1 METLLERIRRAPSI
15 LDVFTLADEL
25 TAQAGD
31 PFAAL
36 RWSDGLRSGDAAR
49 CALIEATR
57 DSTDAPTAIAAT
69 HALARLPGTVQ
80 DDRLAELLDDDGWLA
95 PHVAWALAEHRPTDA
110 FLTPLFR
117 LVEAGRLGGML
128 AQQTILRWAIERP
141 GPVGLALSE
150 RLEGATSEAGRP
162 RLVETMGRI
171 GGAERRLAL
180 IATDVDESAETRT
193 AAIAALGDRPGEA
206 GMELAR
212 IAAGDD
218 ALADTAR
225 LALFDHGLR
234 GAGSLPHPD
243 HELRIAQVHLGSRLD
258 RTLSHAG
265 QGSTGGI
272 ATLLIQIGEAM
283 TVDPRVATVTTIGRG
298 SPTEA
303 VSSLDAEAGSHA
315 VASAPLGSHEDA
327 SFTGAWPALIAAERG
342 LRRIIAHRRST
353 LVHLRMADV
362 GSVAAA
368 RLARRQRLPI
378 VFTLA
383 PDPHAVI
390 AEMERTGELDRATF
404 GAADAGGALWFRA
417 RMVRELADAAM
428 QVVLL
433 PRSELRARLRDLLGI
448 DIAAD
453 PGRYH
458 VIPEGIDPIPVG
470 AALAEVARA
479 GSDRGGT
486 QGNASGDAHTPVLTE
501 LRVAVAAL
509 GPHRLRLPLVV
520 SVGRLAE
527 LKGMA
532 RIVEAFAADAS
543 LRLRANLVIVGG
555 DLIDPTPEERAEIER
570 VEGVI
575 SCHPEMTEAIVMLGH
590 RPHDDVLRVLAV
602 AEAGLGPDI
611 AAGGAYVSGSRKEEF
626 GLAIVE
632 ALAVGLPVVAPRA
645 GGPAS
650 YVEDGVT
657 GRLVDTMD
665 RPALAG
671 AIHGALDLARVRSRA
686 ERARDLVARRFTIGV
701 MSDALVPVYVAAH
714 GPRPSAPP
722 TRPPV
727 VLAVDGVGR

>member
-1 METLLERIRRAPSI
+1 METLLERIRRADSI

-31 PFAAL
+31 PFVAL

-49 CALIEATR
+49 YALIEATR

-69 HALARLPGTVQ
+69 HALARLPGSGQ

-95 PHVAWALAEHRPTDA
+95 AHVAWALAEHRPTDA

-117 LVEAGRLGGML
+117 LVEAGRLSGML

-150 RLEGATSEAGRP
+150 RLEGATSAAGRA

-193 AAIAALGDRPGEA
+193 AAIAALGDRPGAA

-218 ALADTAR
+218 TLADTAR
-225 LALFDHGLR
+225 PALFDHGQR
-234 GAGSLPHPD
+234 GGGSVPRSD

-272 ATLLIQIGEAM
+272 ATLLIQLGEAM
-283 TVDPRVATVTTIGRG
+283 TVDPRVASVTTIGRG
-298 SPTEA
+298 SATEA

-327 SFTGAWPALIAAERG
+327 SFTGDWPAVIAAERG
-342 LRRIIAHRRST
+342 LRRILAHRRST

-378 VFTLA
+378 VFTMA

-390 AEMERTGELDRATF
+390 AEMERSGELDRAGF
-404 GAADAGGALWFRA
+404 GAADAEGALWFRA

-428 QVVLL
+428 QVVLF
-433 PRSELRARLRDLLGI
+433 PRAELRARLRNLMGI
-448 DIAAD
+448 DITTD

-458 VIPEGIDPIPVG
+458 VIPEGIDPIPAG
-470 AALAEVARA
+470 AALADVARA
-479 GSDRGGT
+479 GSDRGTGA
-486 QGNASGDAHTPVLTE
+486 NAGGYAQSPVLTE
-501 LRVAVAAL
+501 LRVALAAL
-509 GPHRLRLPLVV
+509 GPHRLGLPLVV

-555 DLIDPTPEERAEIER
+555 DLIDPTAEERAEIER

-575 SCHPEMTEAIVMLGH
+575 TRHPEMIEAIVMLGH

-602 AEAGLGPDI
+602 AEVGLGPDI
-611 AAGGAYVSGSRKEEF
+611 AAGGAYVCGSRKEEF

-650 YVEDGVT
+650 YVDDGVT

-671 AIHGALDLARVRSRA
+671 GIHGALDLARVRGRA
-686 ERARDLVARRFTIGV
+686 ERARDLVARRFTIGA
-701 MSDALVPVYVAAH
+701 MSDTLVSVYVAAH
-714 GPRPSAPP
+714 WPGPSAPP
-722 TRPPV
+722 TRRPA